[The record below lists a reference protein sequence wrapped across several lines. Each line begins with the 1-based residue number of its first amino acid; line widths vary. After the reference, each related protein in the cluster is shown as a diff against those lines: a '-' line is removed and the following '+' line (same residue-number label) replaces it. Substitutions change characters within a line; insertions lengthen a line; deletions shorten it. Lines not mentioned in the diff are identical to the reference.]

1 MDLNDLLPHLA
12 EAGRVERTQNMN
24 TVRVS
29 VPKLVQTMKENRDAH
44 QKQYEEALEG
54 WQEDVITA
62 LTENLAAAKADGED
76 LEQYLSVS
84 LPKPRNYTETY
95 DQVIQMLEFGLA
107 EEVELSSQEFSQYV
121 MDNWNWKAQ
130 FTHSHSMYNKRV
142 M

>member
-1 MDLNDLLPHLA
+1 MDLNDMLAHLG
-12 EAGRVERTQNMN
+12 EGRVQTAQTMN

-29 VPKLVQTMKENRDAH
+29 VPKLVQTMKENRDRH

-54 WQEDVITA
+54 WQEDVITE
-62 LTENLAAAKADGED
+62 LTRNLEAAKADGVD
-76 LEQYLSVS
+76 LEQYLSVH

-130 FTHSHSMYNKRV
+130 FSHTHQLYNKRV
-142 M
+142 